1 MKTALHIF
9 SAPVEEMLRAEQT
22 HIPVIE
28 PFGCYGLLSLDD
40 SLPLG
45 EDSGN
50 SHGRMWGLMSCVP
63 VGREGE
69 KRQTL
74 RKIGDAMLPPA
85 VRLLFYATMTWTTQC
100 SMTNVP
106 VSVVRGHSLC
116 LVKHSLSFSAACS
129 KLKFSF
135 HRPTL
140 FYVH

>member
-1 MKTALHIF
+1 MNNFKCIIKLMKTVLHIF
-9 SAPVEEMLRAEQT
+9 SAPVEEMLWANKT

-69 KRQTL
+69 RRQT
-74 RKIGDAMLPPA
+74 RRTIWDAMLPPA
-85 VRLLFYATMTWTTQC
+85 GRLLFYGTMTWTSQC
-100 SMTNVP
+100 CVTNC
-106 VSVVRGHSLC
+106 VSFIVVRG
-116 LVKHSLSFSAACS
+116 
-129 KLKFSF
+129 
-135 HRPTL
+135 
-140 FYVH
+140 Y